1 MTLSRPVILA
11 HGGAGV
17 GVMTAAQRDCLAE
30 ALAAGHAELRRG
42 SPALRAVESTI
53 RVLEGSG
60 LFNAGVGSVLQ
71 LDGGRR
77 MDASIMEG
85 HELRAGA
92 VSAVEG
98 VRYPITVARL
108 VMEETDHVLLMGK
121 PASRVAR
128 HFGVERQ
135 PAPTPAQRKA
145 SRSRDVAQASR
156 SKSWA
161 LYEQMMKA
169 ERSLAVACETVGA
182 VALDEEGHLAAG
194 ASTGGAGVMLP
205 GRVGDTPQIG
215 SGVYADDEAGAV
227 SMTGRGE
234 GIIRI
239 TLAKDI
245 VDRLATGAGPAA
257 AARLSLHKLAMRI
270 KGSAG
275 ALVLSPDGR
284 FAIRHNTPR
293 MAAGSWTG
301 RGKPV
306 VGDQFR

>member
-1 MTLSRPVILA
+1 VKSSRPVILA

-17 GVMTAAQRDCLAE
+17 GAMTAAQRACLAE
-30 ALAAGHAELRRG
+30 ALAAGYAELIRG
-42 SPALRAVESTI
+42 APALRAVEITI
-53 RVLEGSG
+53 RALEGSG

-85 HELRAGA
+85 RELRAGA

-108 VMEETDHVLLMGK
+108 VMEQTDHVLLMGK
-121 PASRVAR
+121 PATRFAR
-128 HFGVERQ
+128 HFGVDRQ
-135 PAPTPAQRKA
+135 PAPTAAQRKA
-145 SRSRDVAQASR
+145 SRSRDVARASR

-161 LYEQMMKA
+161 LYEEMMNTELGVA
-169 ERSLAVACETVGA
+169 AACETVGA
-182 VALDEEGHLAAG
+182 VALDVEGHLAAG
-194 ASTGGAGVMLP
+194 ASTGGAGIMLP

-239 TLAKDI
+239 VLAKDI
-245 VDRLATGAGPAA
+245 VDRLAAGSGPAT
-257 AARLSLHKLAMRI
+257 AARLSLHKLASRI

-275 ALVLSPDGR
+275 ALVLAPDGR

-293 MAAGSWTG
+293 MAAGHWTG
-301 RGKPV
+301 KGRPFV
-306 VGDQFR
+306 ADRFR